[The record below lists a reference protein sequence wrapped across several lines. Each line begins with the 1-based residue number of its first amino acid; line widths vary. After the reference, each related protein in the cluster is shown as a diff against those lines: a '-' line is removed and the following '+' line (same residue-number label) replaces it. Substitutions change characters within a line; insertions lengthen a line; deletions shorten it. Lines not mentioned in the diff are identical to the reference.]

1 LLSVGINTA
10 PLLAP
15 RTGVGR
21 YIAGLLGGLA
31 PVAGEENG
39 ARFEV
44 HPLFGPGLE
53 GGARASQF
61 RKVALGAVR
70 NIAKAT
76 PGGYRAAELSRS
88 LSLIKLQKKLRL
100 SVFHEPNHAAPRT
113 SLPLVLTVHD
123 LCTLLF
129 PETQEPARARYFAGY
144 LRERAKDAARVIAP
158 TQAIAD
164 QLISLLGLHADRVRA
179 IHHGVDRDLLSRV
192 AGAPR
197 PSALSQSGVRGAYLL
212 FVGALEPRKGLATL
226 LDAYDALPEELLREL
241 PLVLAGPPDRIDR
254 ALAARLARRRPGQVA
269 QLGYTDP
276 ADLPGL
282 YRHATALALPSIYEG
297 FGLPLIEALAA
308 GLPCAISDDP
318 ALVEVAGGA
327 ALVSP
332 RGDAPAFA
340 NSLQRLAED
349 SGLRTSLIARGRL
362 RAASFTWKSSARAH
376 LEVYREAQ

>member
-1 LLSVGINTA
+1 M
-10 PLLAP
+10 
-15 RTGVGR
+15 
-21 YIAGLLGGLA
+21 
-31 PVAGEENG
+31 
-39 ARFEV
+39 
-44 HPLFGPGLE
+44 
-53 GGARASQF
+53 
-61 RKVALGAVR
+61 VR
-70 NIAKAT
+70 SIAKAM
-76 PGGYRAAELSRS
+76 PGGYRAAEISRS

-100 SVFHEPNHAAPRT
+100 SVFHAPNHAAPRT

-164 QLISLLGLHADRVRA
+164 QLVSLLGLQADRVRA
-179 IHHGVDRDLLSRV
+179 IHHGVDREFRSQ
-192 AGAPR
+192 AAHAPR
-197 PSALSQSGVRGAYLL
+197 PSALSQSGVPAAYLL

-226 LDAYDALPEELLREL
+226 LDAYDLLPESLVRDL

-254 ALAARLARRRPGQVA
+254 ALAARFARRRNGQVV

-276 ADLPGL
+276 TDLPGL

-318 ALVEVAGGA
+318 ALVEVAKGS

-340 NSLQRLAED
+340 TSLQRLAED
-349 SGLRTSLIARGRL
+349 SGLRNSLIAKGRL
-362 RAASFTWKSSARAH
+362 RAANFSWEKSARAH
-376 LEVYREAQ
+376 LEVYREVQ